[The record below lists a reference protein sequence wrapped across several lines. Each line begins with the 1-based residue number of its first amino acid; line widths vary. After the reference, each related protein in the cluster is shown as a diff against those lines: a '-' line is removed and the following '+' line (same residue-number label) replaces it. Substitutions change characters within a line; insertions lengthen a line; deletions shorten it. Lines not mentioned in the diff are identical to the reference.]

1 MVFCGGFI
9 QAFVSNL
16 TRSALQMG
24 KRAEG
29 RVRKRPIE
37 IQKLLAAILASRWF
51 HQQSDTE
58 IFLAP
63 DYKQFVE
70 TLSKLLAVPGRDTK
84 SPSQPGGIAAGC
96 FLFLLADLW
105 LPLPELEISL
115 LPIFIH
121 PWLTE
126 RFYYWDGISRYVSSL
141 EEGISSCLSGNVLS
155 MCIFM
160 MEWYHCVL
168 KRRRCCGVVK
178 NGGFIMVFWEGLFV
192 TR

>member
-1 MVFCGGFI
+1 MEVLSRLLWATWQGVPYRWVKG
-9 QAFVSNL
+9 
-16 TRSALQMG
+16 
-24 KRAEG
+24 
-29 RVRKRPIE
+29 RPIE

-141 EEGISSCLSGNVLS
+141 KEGISSCLSGNVLS